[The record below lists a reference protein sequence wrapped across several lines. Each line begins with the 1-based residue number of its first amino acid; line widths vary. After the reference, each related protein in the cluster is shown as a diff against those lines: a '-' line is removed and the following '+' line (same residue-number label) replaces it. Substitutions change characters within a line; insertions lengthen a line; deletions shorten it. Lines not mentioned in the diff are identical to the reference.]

1 MKSKF
6 WIAAVLLGCGT
17 LMTGCGG
24 KKENH
29 LEIFSTKMENQAVL
43 QSFIDEY
50 VEEHPEV
57 TIEFNSPPDASTVL
71 RTKLTKNRVPDI
83 IFMGGDMT
91 FRDMSEA
98 EILMDLSDMEEA
110 DRIKEAY
117 KEQVYNLNPNQEQKL
132 YGLPYATNAEGIIYN
147 VDIFE
152 EQGLEIPGTW
162 DELMEVCEKLE
173 SAGIQPFYFTLK
185 DSWTGGPL
193 WIPMTYDLAGMDFF
207 LDRREGKTTFLGTH
221 EEAAEKI
228 LTLAGYG
235 QEDLLGKGYDD
246 GNIDFA
252 NGKAAMMFQG
262 NWAIPNIQKANPDV
276 RLDMFALPVT
286 NDESK
291 NAIISGIDVM
301 PTIYK
306 ETKEEELAKDFIRFI
321 FQDEK
326 IETYIADQFA
336 FPSVESVVQGDS
348 SVAGVAEKF
357 AQGNIGDFADHY
369 YPTGFDFTV
378 TLQTFVNGKGDVE
391 AFLKKL
397 DKEYDKYNSF

>member
-1 MKSKF
+1 MKKRF
-6 WIAAVLLGCGT
+6 LAAVILAGCGL
-17 LMTGCGG
+17 LMGGCGE

-43 QSFIDEY
+43 QSFIDAY
-50 VEEHPEV
+50 TEEHPEV

-98 EILMDLSDMEEA
+98 EILLDLSDMEVA
-110 DRIKEAY
+110 GNIKEAY
-117 KEQVYNLNPNQEQKL
+117 KEQVYNLNPDQEQKL

-147 VDIFE
+147 VDIFR
-152 EQGLEIPGTW
+152 EQGLEIPQTW

-173 SAGIQPFYFTLK
+173 AAGIQPFYFTLK

-207 LDRREGKTTFLGTH
+207 LARREGKATFLGTH

-228 LTLAGYG
+228 LTLTQYG
-235 QEDLLGKGYDD
+235 QKDILGKGYDD

-252 NGKAAMMFQG
+252 NGKAAMMLQG

-276 RLDMFALPVT
+276 NLDMFALPVT
-286 NDESK
+286 NEESR

-301 PTIYK
+301 PTVYNG
-306 ETKEEELAKDFIRFI
+306 TKEEELAKDFINFI
-321 FQDEK
+321 FQDENV
-326 IETYIADQFA
+326 EAYIADQFA
-336 FPSVESVVQGDS
+336 FPSVDTVVQNDE
-348 SVAGVAEKF
+348 SVAGVADKF

-378 TLQTFVNGKGDVE
+378 TLQTFVSKRGDVE
-391 AFLKKL
+391 EFLEKL
-397 DKEYDKYNSF
+397 DKEFDKYNSF

>member
-1 MKSKF
+1 MKNRLLA
-6 WIAAVLLGCGT
+6 AAVLAGCAL
-17 LMTGCGG
+17 LMTGCGEKG
-24 KKENH
+24 KNH
-29 LEIFSTKMENQAVL
+29 LEIFSTKMENQAIL
-43 QSFIDEY
+43 QSFIDDY
-50 VEEHPEV
+50 TQEHPGV

-110 DRIKEAY
+110 GRIKEAV
-117 KEQVYNLNPNQEQKL
+117 KEQVYNLNPDQEEKL
-132 YGLPYATNAEGIIYN
+132 FGLPYATNAEGIIYN
-147 VDIFE
+147 VDIFN
-152 EQGLEIPGTW
+152 EQGLEIPKTW
-162 DELMEVCEKLE
+162 DELMDVCGKLE

-228 LTLAGYG
+228 LTLTQYG
-235 QEDLLGKGYDD
+235 QKDLLGKGYDD

-276 RLDMFALPVT
+276 NLDMFALPVT

-306 ETKEEELAKDFIRFI
+306 DTKEEELAKDFISFI

-326 IETYIADQFA
+326 VKAYIEDQFA
-336 FPSVESVVQGDS
+336 FPSVDTVVQDNA

-357 AQGNIGDFADHY
+357 ADDNIGDFADHY

-378 TLQTFVNGKGDVE
+378 TLQTFVGSRGDVE
-391 AFLKKL
+391 EFLKKL